1 MQNDKLHYSLGFRD
15 ALAFVLAETKSQ
27 QIKLPE
33 IAEEYKKTFGEEHFS
48 HQWHVSK

>member
-15 ALAFVLAETKSQ
+15 ALAF